1 MTRCPEC
8 GADQDTVGCE
18 CPPTICLNEDCQ
30 AQFFPGEE
38 GYRWAECHECGGETS
53 ET

>member
-1 MTRCPEC
+1 MPEEPCPEC
-8 GADQDTVGCE
+8 GAAPKFCE

-38 GYRWAECHECGGETS
+38 GYRWAECIECGGDTDEG
-53 ET
+53 